1 MSVALH
7 CAFRS
12 RRTMRVLA
20 RLAGVIV
27 VAGCAR
33 ARPEHAMSVTAADG
47 RLVPFDSITTAFT
60 VGGVR
65 VILRPNYTT
74 DVVAVNLYL
83 LGGTRQLTSSTQ
95 GIEPLL
101 LGVAEYGSSHYPREV
116 SRTAWGLT
124 GSRLIIDAESDWTLY
139 GFRGV
144 KQEFDSSWNIFADRL
159 MRPSLSQGDVELV
172 RGRMIAAHRRRRSDP
187 DGFVSLV
194 ADSTAFAGHPYSLEP
209 DGTESSLAKLDSS
222 ALARYVATE
231 LVTSR
236 MLVVVV
242 GSVSR
247 SDVEAAVSRTLA
259 SLPAGRYQW
268 VLPNQLPSSGSSVAF
283 AARVV
288 ATNYILGWFQGP
300 RAVDPD
306 YPAFRMATAWL
317 SSRVSNAVREQRGL
331 SYAAQAPLIERGVTT
346 GGIYVTTTQPAF
358 VMTLIKSQLDSM
370 RNLPGGSYS
379 LRDFAEQ
386 FIMDYF
392 AENSTNAAQA
402 DFLARAEL
410 YRGDYRKASQAME
423 DLRHVSL
430 SELRAAAR
438 RYFRDIHFAYVG
450 DTSRVTRD
458 IFRTF

>member
-1 MSVALH
+1 
-7 CAFRS
+7 
-12 RRTMRVLA
+12 
-20 RLAGVIV
+20 
-27 VAGCAR
+27 
-33 ARPEHAMSVTAADG
+33 MSVTTAEG
-47 RLVPFDSITTAFT
+47 RLVPFDSITTAFS

-83 LGGTRQLTSSTQ
+83 LGGTRQLTAATQ

-101 LGVAEYGSSHYPREV
+101 LDVAEYGSSHYPRDML
-116 SRTAWGLT
+116 RTAWGRT
-124 GSRLIIDAESDWTLY
+124 GSRLTIDAESDWTVY

-159 MRPSLSQGDVELV
+159 MHPNLSSADVDLV
-172 RGRMIAAHRRRRSDP
+172 RSRMIATHRRRRADP
-187 DGFVSLV
+187 DGFVSLL
-194 ADSTAFAGHPYSLEP
+194 ADSTAFAGHPYGLEP
-209 DGTESSLAKLDSS
+209 YGTESSLAALDSS
-222 ALARYVATE
+222 ALARYVATQI
-231 LVTSR
+231 VTSR
-236 MLVVVV
+236 MLLVVV
-242 GSVSR
+242 GSVGR
-247 SDVEAAVSRTLA
+247 SEVEAAVTRTLA
-259 SLPAGRYQW
+259 TLPAGNYGW
-268 VLPNQLPSSGSSVAF
+268 ELPSQLPRSGSSVAF
-283 AARVV
+283 ASRQV
-288 ATNYILGWFQGP
+288 ATNYILGWFEGP
-300 RAVDPD
+300 KAIDPD

-317 SSRVSNAVREQRGL
+317 SSRVGNAVREQRGL

-346 GGIYVTTTQPAF
+346 GGIYVTTTNPAI
-358 VMTLIKSQLDSM
+358 VMPLIKAQLDSM
-370 RNLPGGSYS
+370 RNLPGAYS
-379 LRDFAEQ
+379 LREFAEQ

-450 DTSRVTRD
+450 DTARVTRE
-458 IFRTF
+458 IFKTF

>member
-1 MSVALH
+1 
-7 CAFRS
+7 
-12 RRTMRVLA
+12 
-20 RLAGVIV
+20 
-27 VAGCAR
+27 
-33 ARPEHAMSVTAADG
+33 MSVTADDG
-47 RLVPFDSITTAFT
+47 RLVPFDSITTAFS

-83 LGGTRQLTSSTQ
+83 LGGTRQLTPATQ

-101 LGVAEYGSSHYPREV
+101 LDVAEFASAQYSRDNA
-116 SRTAWGLT
+116 RTAWGRT
-124 GSRLIIDAESDWTLY
+124 GSRLVIDAESDWTLY

-144 KQEFDSSWNIFADRL
+144 RQEFDSSWNIFADRL
-159 MRPSLSQGDVELV
+159 MRPSLSSSDVDLV
-172 RGRMIAAHRRRRSDP
+172 RGRMIATLRRRRADP
-187 DGFVSLV
+187 DGFVSLL
-194 ADSTAFAGHPYSLEP
+194 ADSAAFAGHPYGLDP
-209 DGTESSLAKLDSS
+209 DGTESSLATLDSS
-222 ALARYVATE
+222 ALARYAATQ

-247 SDVEAAVSRTLA
+247 PAVEAAVARTLA
-259 SLPAGRYQW
+259 SLPAGSYQW
-268 VLPNQLPSSGSSVAF
+268 ALPTQMPRSGSSVAF
-283 AARVV
+283 ATRPV

-317 SSRVSNAVREQRGL
+317 SSRVANAVREQRGL
-331 SYAAQAPLIERGVTT
+331 SYAAQAPLIERGVIT
-346 GGIYVTTTQPAF
+346 GGIYVTTTKPAI
-358 VMTLIKSQLDSM
+358 VMPLIKAQLDSM
-370 RNLPGGSYS
+370 RNLPGNYS

-410 YRGDYRKASQAME
+410 YRGDYRKASQALE
-423 DLRHVSL
+423 DLRHVTFGQ
-430 SELRAAAR
+430 LRAAAR
-438 RYFRDIHFAYVG
+438 RYFRDIQFAYVG
-450 DTSRVTRD
+450 DTTRVARAVFT
-458 IFRTF
+458 TF